1 MGRATAHP
9 DHSCISSEDVH
20 GTEVYGQ
27 DRKNIGEID
36 HLIIDKV
43 SGQVRYAALEFG
55 GFLGVGT
62 DRYPLPWSMLKYD
75 TRLEGYVVPLQKE
88 QLEKAPRYAQ
98 TSMPEYTDDYG
109 RKVYDYYG
117 VPW

>member
-36 HLIIDKV
+36 HL
-43 SGQVRYAALEFG
+43 SGLGLEQI
-55 GFLGVGT
+55 
-62 DRYPLPWSMLKYD
+62 R
-75 TRLEGYVVPLQKE
+75 
-88 QLEKAPRYAQ
+88 
-98 TSMPEYTDDYG
+98 
-109 RKVYDYYG
+109 
-117 VPW
+117 